1 MKSFFVYIIL
11 ALIVISPNMF
21 SQENEIPLNIG
32 IYGGLNFNMHTPN
45 LTGVY
50 VDEFGQVFPIRY
62 KDNEIGLGGNF
73 GLIANI
79 PLNHM
84 FVITGRLGYNMAG
97 GQIVDSASVNTLR
110 SSIDYIEFTPGLQI
124 HNLISGSGLYFL
136 GGLEFGFPM
145 SPSYSV
151 DFDDGVDPQPNFVDD
166 EEIPDAAT
174 RIALAL
180 GVGWMFEISDNIFLS
195 PEISFRI
202 PFSEVSDNALY
213 QTWEVPQI
221 RAGLAL
227 TFGVSK
233 QPDEIVQDEPDAV
246 FNVGMNS
253 VKGIDREG
261 NRSDLRK
268 ISVEETQYTE
278 LYPLLPYVFFNEN
291 SDVPDPKTQTLA
303 GSREAGNF
311 SSENLEP
318 DALKINSST
327 LDIVGTRMQKD
338 KNASIKLVGTI
349 DNVNEKAGTG
359 LAQRRAEF
367 VKNYLVTNYG
377 IEPNR
382 ITVETTGLPSRPSS
396 SRDPEGVQENR
407 RVEIYPVNTNSTLLD
422 PIIIESERQ
431 RIADPTIVEFSPK
444 VESSND
450 IGGWELEIKQAG
462 RVIKRL
468 SGQGNVEDIQWGIM
482 PNELA
487 ASEIP
492 VDYTYHVWDNK
503 DNRKTINGSVP
514 VEYFSITRKKSE
526 ERPDRTISK
535 YSLVVFGFDSP
546 EVSESDRRIIMNNIV
561 PNIKFNS
568 TVQIYGYTDR
578 IGDEKY
584 NKELA
589 GKRAESVMKLL
600 QSKARDAKY
609 ETFAVGESVL
619 VYDNNKSVGRQLSRT
634 VQVYV
639 ITPKN

>member
-1 MKSFFVYIIL
+1 MKRFFQMLLLV
-11 ALIVISPNMF
+11 AFVFTSRTF
-21 SQENEIPLNIG
+21 SQEKEIPFNIG
-32 IYGGLNFNMHTPN
+32 IFGGLNFNMHSPD
-45 LTGVY
+45 LTGVS
-50 VDEFGQVFPIRY
+50 VDPPFVPIRY
-62 KDNEIGLGGNF
+62 KDNQTSLGGHF

-79 PLNHM
+79 PVNHM
-84 FVITGRLGYNMAG
+84 FIITGRLGYHMAG
-97 GQIVDSASVNTLR
+97 GEIVDSASVNTLT
-110 SSIDYIEFTPGLQI
+110 SSINYVEFTPGVQI
-124 HNLISGSGLYFL
+124 HNLISGSGLYLL
-136 GGLEFGFPM
+136 GGLEFGIPM
-145 SPSYSV
+145 SPSFSV
-151 DFDDGVDPQPNFVDD
+151 DFDDGVNPQPNIVNDA
-166 EEIPDAAT
+166 EITDAAT

-180 GVGWMFEISDNIFLS
+180 GVGWMFEVSDNIFLT
-195 PEISFRI
+195 PEISYRL
-202 PFSEVSDNALY
+202 PFTEVSSDETY
-213 QTWEVPQI
+213 QTWEVPQL
-221 RAGLAL
+221 RLGLAL
-227 TFGVSK
+227 TFGLSK
-233 QPDEIVQDEPDAV
+233 QPDNVYEEEDDKF
-246 FNVGMNS
+246 FNVGMNT
-253 VKGIDREG
+253 VKGIDRQG
-261 NRSDLRK
+261 NKSDLRK

-278 LYPLLPYVFFNEN
+278 LFPLLPYVFFNEN

-303 GSREAGNF
+303 GTRESGNF
-311 SSENLEP
+311 STETLEP

-327 LDIVGTRMQKD
+327 LDIVGSRMKKD

-377 IEPNR
+377 IEANR

-407 RVEIYPVNTNSTLLD
+407 RVEIYPINTNSTLLD
-422 PIIIESERQ
+422 PIIIESDRQ
-431 RIADPTIVEFSPK
+431 RIAEPTIVEFSPK
-444 VESSND
+444 VESSSE
-450 IGGWELEIKQAG
+450 IGGWELEVKQAG
-462 RVIKRL
+462 RIIKRL
-468 SGQGNVEDIQWGIM
+468 SGQGKVEDIQWGIM

-492 VDYTYHVWDNK
+492 VDYTYHVWDNQ
-503 DNRKTINGSVP
+503 DNKKSISGSIP

-546 EVSESDRRIIMNNIV
+546 EVSESDKRIVMNNIV

-589 GKRAESVMKLL
+589 GKRAESVLKLL
-600 QSKARDAKY
+600 QSKVRDAKY
-609 ETFAVGESVL
+609 EKYEVGESVL
-619 VYDNNKSVGRQLSRT
+619 VYDNNKTAGRQLSRT
-634 VQVYV
+634 VQIYV